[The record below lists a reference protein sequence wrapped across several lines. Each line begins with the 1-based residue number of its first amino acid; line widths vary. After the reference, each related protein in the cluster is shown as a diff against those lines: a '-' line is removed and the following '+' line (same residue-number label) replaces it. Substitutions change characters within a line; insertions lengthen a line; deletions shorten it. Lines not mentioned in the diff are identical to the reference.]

1 MSHQERRK
9 MIKEVVE
16 ELVSEFGI
24 KQLIVA

>member
-9 MIKEVVE
+9 MIKEVIE